1 MFIGRSEKELEA
13 VNEKLSAELKEKR
26 TSAAKLS
33 DQLQSTEAELEQ
45 LKSELAKVSVVSC

>member
-1 MFIGRSEKELEA
+1 LFIGRSEKELEA